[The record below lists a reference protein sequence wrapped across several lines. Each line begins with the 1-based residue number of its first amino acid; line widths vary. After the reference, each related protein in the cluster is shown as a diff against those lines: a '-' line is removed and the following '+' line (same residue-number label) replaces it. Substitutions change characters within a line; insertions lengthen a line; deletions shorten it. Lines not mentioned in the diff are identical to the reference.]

1 MFMGHYAPAVFD
13 TQRGKGTV
21 LVPVWMAF
29 LAVQFMDIVFA
40 VLVMFGIEGETRII
54 GGEPYF
60 TIPYS
65 HSLITS
71 LGWAAIG
78 GLIFKLLR
86 PKSGMK
92 GFWVVFGLVFSH
104 WIFDLIV
111 HRPDLPLWPGSQ
123 TELGLSIWN
132 WPYLAFALEMGLL
145 LAAFIFWV
153 RVTTGPRSSL
163 IGLSILFLFMGMLQ
177 FTFVTAPGVQV
188 QNGTFDPAAGPH
200 GVALGVL
207 MLFTYVLL
215 ASAIWW
221 VERRR
226 TPSLSPQT

>member
-13 TQRGKGTV
+13 TQRGKGIV

-29 LAVQFMDIVFA
+29 LAVQFMDIIFA
-40 VLVMFGIEGETRII
+40 ILVMFGIEGETRMI

-71 LGWAAIG
+71 LGWAALG

-111 HRPDLPLWPGSQ
+111 HRPDLPLWPGST

-145 LAAFIFWV
+145 LAAFIFWM
-153 RVTTGPRSSL
+153 RVTTGPRSSV
-163 IGLSILFLFMGMLQ
+163 IGLSILFLFMGVLQ
-177 FTFVTAPGVQV
+177 FAFVTAPGAQV
-188 QNGTFDPAAGPH
+188 QNGTFDPAAGPQ
-200 GVALGVL
+200 GLTLGVL
-207 MLFTYVLL
+207 MLFTYALL

-226 TPSLSPQT
+226 TPKLSLQT

>member
-13 TQRGKGTV
+13 TQRGKGVV
-21 LVPVWMAF
+21 LVPVWIAF
-29 LAVQFMDIVFA
+29 LAVQFMDIIFA
-40 VLVMFGIEGETRII
+40 LLVMFGIEGETRMV

-71 LGWAAIG
+71 LGWAALG
-78 GLIFKLLR
+78 GLIFKLWR
-86 PKSGMK
+86 PKAGMK
-92 GFWVVFGLVFSH
+92 GFWVIFGLVFSH

-111 HRPDLPLWPGSQ
+111 HRPDLPLWPGST

-145 LAAFIFWV
+145 LAAFIYWM

-163 IGLSILFLFMGMLQ
+163 IGLSILFLFMGTLQ
-177 FTFVTAPGVQV
+177 FAFVTAPGVQV

-200 GVALGVL
+200 GVTLGVL
-207 MLFTYVLL
+207 MLFTYALL

-221 VERRR
+221 VERKR
-226 TPSLSPQT
+226 TPRLSPQT